1 MGVILSSSSYEPWTT
16 CATRPL
22 AAWTS
27 MGKHKGGRRTYGMR
41 TGLRVL
47 MAIIMYLIIGYFIFA
62 GVIIALAF
70 VFYLGI
76 IGG

>member
-1 MGVILSSSSYEPWTT
+1 
-16 CATRPL
+16 
-22 AAWTS
+22 
-27 MGKHKGGRRTYGMR
+27 MGKRKGGRRTYGMR
-41 TGLRVL
+41 TGLRAL
-47 MAIIMYLIIGYFIFA
+47 LAIIMYLIIGYFIFA